1 MAAKVVGVYEMFVI
15 DQDVPEK
22 DVIDMGLD
30 KLNMIRPM
38 CKGASYQEIQD
49 WLHKAAEMTTTELRE
64 EIREKREADRETGKT
79 MREILIDQYLERMV
93 SHFNCG
99 RKELN
104 FNLALYFQDM
114 DLDEVATRIKKKRAE
129 FERIQ
134 EA

>member
-1 MAAKVVGVYEMFVI
+1 
-15 DQDVPEK
+15 
-22 DVIDMGLD
+22 
-30 KLNMIRPM
+30 M